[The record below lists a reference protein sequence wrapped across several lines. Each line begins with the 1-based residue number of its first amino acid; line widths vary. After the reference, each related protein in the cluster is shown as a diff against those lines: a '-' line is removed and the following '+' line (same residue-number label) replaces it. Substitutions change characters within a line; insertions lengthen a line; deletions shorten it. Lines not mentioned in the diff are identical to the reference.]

1 MVGVSLQTDD
11 PRSPTTGT
19 RDRSTERDT
28 VAGTQSEE
36 DVVGDETLDR
46 SPARISAG
54 IAIGFALL
62 GALTL
67 PSTVLVGIGLLG
79 ALLVGAG
86 AVRGTRR
93 TVGHGTLLLL
103 GGVLIGGSQGAPP
116 EPLVLCTL
124 LALLAWDAGRYG
136 ITIGE
141 QLGREAETAHIE
153 LAHSALNTGIGA
165 AGGGLGYA
173 MYRVITGEQPVAA
186 LLLLLFG
193 AVILAVTLR

>member
-1 MVGVSLQTDD
+1 VSLQTNDL
-11 PRSPTTGT
+11 RSPTTVT
-19 RDRSTERDT
+19 PDRSSERDSI
-28 VAGTQSEE
+28 AGNQSGEE
-36 DVVGDETLDR
+36 GIADETLDR
-46 SPARISAG
+46 SPARVSAG

-62 GALTL
+62 GAFTL

-79 ALLVGAG
+79 ALLIGTG
-86 AVRGTRR
+86 AVQGTRR
-93 TVGHGTLLLL
+93 MVGYGTLLLL

-141 QLGREAETAHIE
+141 QLGREADTTHIE
-153 LAHSALNTGIGA
+153 LAHSALNTGLGA
-165 AGGGLGYA
+165 ASAGLGYA
-173 MYRVITGEQPVAA
+173 MYRVVTGGQPAVA

-193 AVILAVTLR
+193 AVILTVTLR